1 MASCA
6 LEAER
11 LRSEFQV
18 TNLGSPLLIAMHL
31 SKSTGLPY
39 AGQPATFLNYQRLV
53 LLKAMTLSY
62 SGAAGFR
69 YLVLPVLEAL
79 TVQHP
84 RV

>member
-1 MASCA
+1 MLMASCA

-69 YLVLPVLEAL
+69 YLVLPVLDKL
-79 TVQHP
+79 
-84 RV
+84 